1 MELSCKHC
9 RRYNDNVL
17 IMLLLFSKRKRLLLD
32 ESNEVLCS
40 KVKQVEEFLNEPM
53 NIWSDE
59 EEYESLQK
67 VNNLSLEEKRLYIV
81 FALLD
86 CSIPKVAKLF
96 KVDVKTIKSRI
107 DEILNKIK
115 KDD

>member
-1 MELSCKHC
+1 
-9 RRYNDNVL
+9 
-17 IMLLLFSKRKRLLLD
+17 MLLLFSKRKRLILD
-32 ESNEVLCS
+32 SSNEQLCS

-53 NIWSDE
+53 NIWTDE

-86 CSIPKVAKLF
+86 CSLPRVAKLF
-96 KVDVKTIKSRI
+96 RVDVKTIKTRI
-107 DEILNKIK
+107 DEISEKIK
-115 KDD
+115 DKI

>member
-1 MELSCKHC
+1 M
-9 RRYNDNVL
+9 
-17 IMLLLFSKRKRLLLD
+17 MLLLFSKRKRLLLD

-53 NIWSDE
+53 SIWTDE
-59 EEYESLQK
+59 EEYETLQK

-96 KVDVKTIKSRI
+96 KVDVKTIKVRI

>member
-1 MELSCKHC
+1 
-9 RRYNDNVL
+9 
-17 IMLLLFSKRKRLLLD
+17 MLLLFSKRKRLLLD

-53 NIWSDE
+53 DIWSDE
-59 EEYESLQK
+59 EEYETLQK
-67 VNNLSLEEKRLYIV
+67 VNNLSLEQKRLYIV

-96 KVDVKTIKSRI
+96 RVDVKTIKSRI
-107 DEILNKIK
+107 DEISEKIK
-115 KDD
+115 DKR

>member
-1 MELSCKHC
+1 M
-9 RRYNDNVL
+9 D
-17 IMLLLFSKRKRLLLD
+17 
-32 ESNEVLCS
+32 
-40 KVKQVEEFLNEPM
+40 
-53 NIWSDE
+53 IWSDE

-86 CSIPKVAKLF
+86 CSLPRVAKLF
-96 KVDVKTIKSRI
+96 RVDVKTIKSRI

>member
-1 MELSCKHC
+1 M
-9 RRYNDNVL
+9 
-17 IMLLLFSKRKRLLLD
+17 MLLLFSKRKRLILD
-32 ESNEVLCS
+32 SSNEQLCS

-53 NIWSDE
+53 DIWSDE

-86 CSIPKVAKLF
+86 CSLPKVAKLF
-96 KVDVKTIKSRI
+96 KVDVKTIKVRI
-107 DEILNKIK
+107 DEISEKIK
-115 KDD
+115 DKI

>member
-1 MELSCKHC
+1 
-9 RRYNDNVL
+9 
-17 IMLLLFSKRKRLLLD
+17 MLLLFSKRKRLLLD

-53 NIWSDE
+53 NIWTDE

-86 CSIPKVAKLF
+86 CSLPRVAKLF
-96 KVDVKTIKSRI
+96 RVDVKTIKSRI
-107 DEILNKIK
+107 DEILTKIK

>member
-1 MELSCKHC
+1 
-9 RRYNDNVL
+9 
-17 IMLLLFSKRKRLLLD
+17 MLLLFSKRKKLLLD
-32 ESNEVLCS
+32 ESNEVLCT

-53 NIWSDE
+53 DIWSDE

-86 CSIPKVAKLF
+86 CSLPKVAKLF
-96 KVDVKTIKSRI
+96 RVDVKTIKTRI

>member
-1 MELSCKHC
+1 
-9 RRYNDNVL
+9 
-17 IMLLLFSKRKRLLLD
+17 MLLLFSKRKRLILD
-32 ESNEVLCS
+32 SSNEQLCY

-53 NIWSDE
+53 NIWTDE

-86 CSIPKVAKLF
+86 CSLPKVAKLF
-96 KVDVKTIKSRI
+96 KVDVKTIKTRI
-107 DEILNKIK
+107 DEISEKIK
-115 KDD
+115 DKR

>member
-1 MELSCKHC
+1 M
-9 RRYNDNVL
+9 
-17 IMLLLFSKRKRLLLD
+17 D

-53 NIWSDE
+53 DIWSDE
-59 EEYESLQK
+59 DEYESLQK

-107 DEILNKIK
+107 DEILTKIK

>member
-1 MELSCKHC
+1 M
-9 RRYNDNVL
+9 
-17 IMLLLFSKRKRLLLD
+17 MLLLFSKRKRLLLD

-53 NIWSDE
+53 DIWSDE
-59 EEYESLQK
+59 DEYESLQK

-86 CSIPKVAKLF
+86 CSIPRVAKLF
-96 KVDVKTIKSRI
+96 RVDVKTIKTRI
-107 DEILNKIK
+107 DEISEKIK
-115 KDD
+115 DKI

>member
-1 MELSCKHC
+1 
-9 RRYNDNVL
+9 
-17 IMLLLFSKRKRLLLD
+17 MLLLFSKRKRLILD
-32 ESNEVLCS
+32 SSNEVLCS

-53 NIWSDE
+53 SIWSDE

-86 CSIPKVAKLF
+86 CSLPKVAKLF
-96 KVDVKTIKSRI
+96 RVDVKTIKTRI
-107 DEILNKIK
+107 DEISEKIK
-115 KDD
+115 DKI

>member
-1 MELSCKHC
+1 M
-9 RRYNDNVL
+9 
-17 IMLLLFSKRKRLLLD
+17 LD

-53 NIWSDE
+53 DIWSDE

-86 CSIPKVAKLF
+86 CSLPRVAKLF
-96 KVDVKTIKSRI
+96 RVDVKTIKSRI
-107 DEILNKIK
+107 DEILTKIK

>member
-1 MELSCKHC
+1 MAILGKH
-9 RRYNDNVL
+9 RTRQSNNVL
-17 IMLLLFSKRKRLLLD
+17 MILLFSKRKRLLLD

-53 NIWSDE
+53 DIWTDE

-86 CSIPKVAKLF
+86 CSIPRVAKLF
-96 KVDVKTIKSRI
+96 RVDVKTIKSRI
-107 DEILNKIK
+107 DEISEKIK
-115 KDD
+115 DKI